1 VALSASDTLRLYLEA
16 QSRGTDEALQLVAD
30 EAVFDV
36 GRGRYQ
42 GRAEIREFFERLR
55 TVNSRSSL
63 LEVRDLSPTEAEAV
77 FEQRDDDLAPL
88 GIDSIRLDVRVEVTE
103 DNRIRNFT
111 ARPTKESIEA
121 LTAARQ
127 AGRRSEGLRLAES
140 AGTIPTEDS
149 AT

>member
-121 LTAARQ
+121 LTAAGQ